1 MYQSLFLLKLQA
13 EACDFIKKDTLAT
26 MFSCEFCEIF
36 QNTFITEHL
45 WTTLSR
51 FRIFLLHPFSFTY
64 YIAVYKPE
72 FVLIFRSLMRNV
84 YSPNFQF
91 TRKE

>member
-13 EACDFIKKDTLAT
+13 EACHFIKKETVAQ

-36 QNTFITEHL
+36 KNTFFTEHL

-51 FRIFLLHPFSFTY
+51 LEFSLYILFLLHITLQFISLTDFS
-64 YIAVYKPE
+64 
-72 FVLIFRSLMRNV
+72 IFSE
-84 YSPNFQF
+84 
-91 TRKE
+91 KCI

>member
-13 EACDFIKKDTLAT
+13 EACHFIKKETVAQ

-36 QNTFITEHL
+36 KNTFFTEHL

-51 FRIFLLHPFSFTY
+51 FRIFPLHPFPFTY
-64 YIAVYKPE
+64 YIAIYKPYR
-72 FVLIFRSLMRNV
+72 FFDL
-84 YSPNFQF
+84 
-91 TRKE
+91 